1 LAVEAAHAPLTS
13 APSPDVPRHLGERA
27 KRSALHARALA
38 GGGGGGCR
46 AALRPAALQMRKD
59 RTRGHSGKASPKKA
73 PGSQELPSTAQQ
85 RENRM
90 IIVRSIFIARPGQA
104 SKLAAQF
111 KSAAAAAKMPKYRVL
126 TDLTG
131 EFNRVILEYEVETIA
146 GFDAQMKEYAT
157 SDTLRAALKGYTD
170 LYLTGTR
177 ELLQTA

>member
-1 LAVEAAHAPLTS
+1 
-13 APSPDVPRHLGERA
+13 
-27 KRSALHARALA
+27 
-38 GGGGGGCR
+38 
-46 AALRPAALQMRKD
+46 
-59 RTRGHSGKASPKKA
+59 
-73 PGSQELPSTAQQ
+73 
-85 RENRM
+85 M
-90 IIVRSIFIARPGQA
+90 IIVRNIFIAKPGQA

-157 SDTLRAALKGYTD
+157 SDTLRSALKGYTD